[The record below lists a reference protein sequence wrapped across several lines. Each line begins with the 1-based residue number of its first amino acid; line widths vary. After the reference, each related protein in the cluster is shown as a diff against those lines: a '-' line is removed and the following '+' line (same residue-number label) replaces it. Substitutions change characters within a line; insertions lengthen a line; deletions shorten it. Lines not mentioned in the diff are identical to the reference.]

1 MRRLLLGSVICIAC
15 AASAMAAET
24 NAANGAA
31 PPPARHK
38 AHTTPSLSEAYSQT
52 QADGVPNAHIRTA
65 PTPSSGS
72 DRPWTGMHVGV
83 GVGGA
88 K

>member
-1 MRRLLLGSVICIAC
+1 MRLLLGTVICIALATC
-15 AASAMAAET
+15 AGATEQGGSS
-24 NAANGAA
+24 AA
-31 PPPARHK
+31 PA
-38 AHTTPSLSEAYSQT
+38 SLSEAYSQT
-52 QADGVPNAHIRTA
+52 QAAGVPNAHVRTA

-83 GVGGA
+83 DVGAA